1 MKAFG
6 RSLPFV
12 ALLGPALLVLAALA
26 LYPVAQVLIDSFCRV
41 DYAAGRRAFA
51 GLANYRAVLGDDAF
65 TAGFGNTLRFTI
77 VASLAESRSVSASR
91 CCSCARF
98 RGGASRCRSRSCR

>member
-51 GLANYRAVLGDDAF
+51 GLANYRAVL
-65 TAGFGNTLRFTI
+65 
-77 VASLAESRSVSASR
+77 VSRSADSR
-91 CCSCARF
+91 TKSMQLF
-98 RGGASRCRSRSCR
+98 EDGVG